1 VREYFKPQ
9 YNAVSGQKMKPLIP
23 ILAAFIEPTE
33 MAENTPF
40 LKADRL
46 AAFGAFFAHKAM
58 LGFMT
63 ANGFPGKVSIL
74 QHPRN
79 GIGDGQHQSAIL
91 KDRMLTADPF

>member
-1 VREYFKPQ
+1 
-9 YNAVSGQKMKPLIP
+9 MKPLIP

-40 LKADRL
+40 LKADGL
-46 AAFGAFFAHKAM
+46 AAFRAFFAQKTM

-63 ANGFPGKVSIL
+63 VNGISGKVSVF

-79 GIGDGQHQSAIL
+79 GIRDRQHQSAIL
-91 KDRMLTADPF
+91 KNRMLSANPF